1 MPARTRDRPAPTEEY
16 LKPITFEDVRIIF
29 RNFSGKPGRFNAE
42 GDRNFC
48 FLLDDELAE
57 AMKADGFNIRELK
70 PRVEGE
76 APQPILEVKVKYK
89 KRDGTRTMPP
99 RVVLI
104 TSRGKTNLDEDM
116 VSVIDYAQITYV
128 DLIINPRRYN
138 VGGREGISAYLKSIY
153 VTIAEDELELKYIDT
168 PDSGV
173 PDSAINTMGRER
185 EVEEV
190 IA

>member
-1 MPARTRDRPAPTEEY
+1 MAVKARARPAPTEEF
-16 LKPITFEDVRIIF
+16 LKPITFEDVRILF
-29 RNFSGKPGRFNAE
+29 RNFSGKAGRFNAE

-48 FLLDDELAE
+48 IALDDETA
-57 AMKADGFNIRELK
+57 AGMMADGFNVRFLQ

-76 APQPILEVKVKYK
+76 EPQPILEVKVKYK

-116 VSVIDYAQITYV
+116 VSVIDYANITYV

-138 VGGREGISAYLKSIY
+138 VGGREGISAYLRSVYI
-153 VTIAEDELELKYIDT
+153 TIAEDELELKYIDT
-168 PDSGV
+168 PDSAMYSNG
-173 PDSAINTMGRER
+173 SN
-185 EVEEV
+185 EEE
-190 IA
+190 ATA